1 MTSADEPWR
10 VAPSAASLAWVA
22 RAVGPGARL
31 RANRPLGGGIAQA
44 TDALTVEDRMG
55 RRHRLV
61 LQRWLRPETDGDPG
75 FTPGKEA
82 AVLEIMRTTT
92 VPVPLVVAV
101 DPDGAASGVPS
112 LLTERVPGRP
122 PSDAAC
128 AGPALLIELG
138 RTLAAIQRVDGGL
151 ASLVPPY
158 RPFGSL
164 VGLRPPPASRR
175 PELWEQA
182 LALASQ
188 PAPAS
193 HTTLIHRDFHPG
205 NSLWEGGRL
214 TGIVDWTST
223 SWGPPAADLA
233 HLRINLVVRVG
244 AEAADLARDA
254 FRDAGGDLAG
264 ARHHDLRT
272 VFDFLS
278 DAELAA
284 THGASLMRLES
295 YLDAL
300 LAGPG

>member
-1 MTSADEPWR
+1 M
-10 VAPSAASLAWVA
+10 
-22 RAVGPGARL
+22 
-31 RANRPLGGGIAQA
+31 
-44 TDALTVEDRMG
+44 DA
-55 RRHRLV
+55 
-61 LQRWLRPETDGDPG
+61 DPG

-82 AVLEIMRTTT
+82 AVLEAMATTT

-112 LLTERVPGRP
+112 LLTARVPGRA

-128 AGPALLIELG
+128 ARPALLIELG
-138 RTLAAIQRVDGGL
+138 RTLGAIQRVDGGL
-151 ASLVPPY
+151 ESLVPAY

-164 VGLRPPPASRR
+164 AGVRPPRASRR
-175 PELWEQA
+175 PDLWDQA
-182 LALASQ
+182 LDVASQ
-188 PAPAS
+188 PPPA
-193 HTTLIHRDFHPG
+193 TQTALLHRDFHPG

-244 AEAADLARDA
+244 VRAADLARDA

-278 DAELAA
+278 DAELAV
-284 THGASLMRLES
+284 THGASLARLES

-300 LAGPG
+300 LADRA